1 MDKSYRPDIL
11 IIDLSEESDR
21 LREPNSLQAIL
32 NKFQSI
38 LNIPSKI
45 ATAVDYRI
53 ISYTKLSN
61 ANELDG

>member
-32 NKFQSI
+32 NEFQSTF
-38 LNIPSKI
+38 NISSKI
-45 ATAVDYRI
+45 AAAVDYRI

-61 ANELDG
+61 DGK